1 MSAYGPY
8 RTSDGVEECPL
19 LGVKR
24 TSKFKSVTSACDAKQ
39 TSRQRRGAAR
49 DGPRWP
55 QAALPAGTL
64 TELRNAMMSAM
75 D

>member
-19 LGVKR
+19 FGVKR
-24 TSKFKSVTSACDAKQ
+24 TSQSNGVTSACDAKQ

-49 DGPRWP
+49 DGP
-55 QAALPAGTL
+55 
-64 TELRNAMMSAM
+64 
-75 D
+75 